1 MKYGPLSA
9 LTGLLLAAG
18 AASASASS
26 ITLSYEGRD
35 PLGGVS
41 DSFSL
46 TYAQDW
52 WGIYRVR
59 GDAGAIHMKDQNG
72 TSLITWCLDLFGSL
86 TDDRTYQTTDTPFG
100 DNLIEKYRLN
110 NIQALFDT
118 NYASLDLKDVS
129 QSAGFQIALW
139 ELLYEESDTYNVG
152 GRNSRGKKGN
162 FYVDQG
168 NRSAVRKANEYLSN
182 IAKDIA
188 GEIYDL
194 TFYDAGSESGKHWH
208 KDYQDLVSA
217 SKIPVNNTPEVPL
230 PATAWLL
237 GGGLAALFGFSRRSK
252 AAKA

>member
-26 ITLSYEGRD
+26 ITLSYEDRD

-41 DSFSL
+41 DSFTL
-46 TYAQDW
+46 TYGQDR
-52 WGIYRVR
+52 WGTYKVN

-72 TSLITWCLDLFGSL
+72 TSLIAWCLDLFGSL
-86 TDDRTYQTTDTPFG
+86 TDDLTYQTTDTPFA
-100 DNLIEKYRLN
+100 DNVIEKYRLD

-129 QSAGFQIALW
+129 QAAGFQIALW

-162 FYVDQG
+162 FYVDRG
-168 NRSAVRKANEYLSN
+168 NRSAVNKANEYLSN
-182 IAKDIA
+182 IVNDIV

-194 TFYDAGSESGKHWH
+194 TFYDAGKRGH

-217 SKIPVNNTPEVPL
+217 SKIPDSTTPEVPL
-230 PATAWLL
+230 PATVWLL
-237 GGGLAALFGFSRRSK
+237 GGGLAALFGIGRRRK
-252 AAKA
+252 AANA

>member
-18 AASASASS
+18 AASASAST
-26 ITLSYEGRD
+26 ITLDYEGRD

-41 DSFSL
+41 ESFSL
-46 TYAQDW
+46 VYGWNRWRPQK
-52 WGIYRVR
+52 VN
-59 GDAGAIHMKDQNG
+59 GDAGAIHMKDETG

-86 TDDRTYQTTDTPFG
+86 TNGLTYTITDKPFR
-100 DNLIEKYRLN
+100 DNDIEKSRLD

-118 NYASLDLKDVS
+118 NYASLDLNDSS
-129 QSAGFQIALW
+129 QTAGFQIALW
-139 ELLYEESDTYNVG
+139 ELLYEEKSLTYSVDKDS
-152 GRNSRGKKGN
+152 GRSKRGN
-162 FYVDQG
+162 FYVDWG
-168 NRSAVRKANEYLSN
+168 DSSAVEKANEYLLN
-182 IAKDIA
+182 IAKDVA

-194 TFYDAGSESGKHWH
+194 TFYDAGKYGH
-208 KDYQDLVSA
+208 KNYQDLVSA
-217 SKIPVNNTPEVPL
+217 SEIPVNNTPEVPL